1 MSNDFNTRFDF
12 FIGLTTQSGNQLDVN
27 DVIQDHVVPAL
38 EAQGIDGFTV
48 TVHTGYRKGVSENSL
63 IVTVFD
69 FVSPGTHEYIPPAL
83 PWPEAMAQQLAR
95 ELDQECI
102 LVSATPCTANLI

>member
-27 DVIQDHVVPAL
+27 DVIEDHVVPAL
-38 EAQGIDGFTV
+38 EAQGIVGFTV
-48 TVHTGYRKGVSENSL
+48 TVHTGYWKGVSENSL

-69 FVSPGTHEYIPPAL
+69 FVSPDNAGASS
-83 PWPEAMAQQLAR
+83 WPEAMARQLAR

>member
-27 DVIQDHVVPAL
+27 DVIQDHVVPNLA
-38 EAQGIDGFTV
+38 AQGIDGFTV
-48 TVHTGYRKGVSENSL
+48 TRTEGYWKGVREYS
-63 IVTVFD
+63 IVVTVFD
-69 FVSPGTHEYIPPAL
+69 HVCPNSDAT
-83 PWPEAMAQQLAR
+83 WPVDFAKQLAR

-102 LVSATPCTANLI
+102 LVSVTPCTANLI

>member
-27 DVIQDHVVPAL
+27 DVIQDHVVPNLA
-38 EAQGIDGFTV
+38 AQGIDGFTV
-48 TVHTGYRKGVSENSL
+48 TRTEGYWKGVREYS
-63 IVTVFD
+63 IVVTVFD
-69 FVSPGTHEYIPPAL
+69 FVTPGTYEPGLIPWETRFARR
-83 PWPEAMAQQLAR
+83 LAR

-102 LVSATPCTANLI
+102 LVSSTPCTANLI

>member
-27 DVIQDHVVPAL
+27 DVIQDHVVPNLA
-38 EAQGIDGFTV
+38 AQGIDGFTV
-48 TVHTGYRKGVSENSL
+48 TRTEGYWKGQREHSFV
-63 IVTVFD
+63 VTVFD
-69 FVSPGTHEYIPPAL
+69 HLQMMEGI
-83 PWPEAMAQQLAR
+83 WPTEFAQQLAR

>member
-27 DVIQDHVVPAL
+27 DVIQDHVVPNLA
-38 EAQGIDGFTV
+38 AQGIDGFTV
-48 TVHTGYRKGVSENSL
+48 TVHTGYWKGVSENSL

-69 FVSPGTHEYIPPAL
+69 FVFPDSAGASS
-83 PWPEAMAQQLAR
+83 WPEEMAQQLSR
-95 ELDQECI
+95 ELDQETI
-102 LVSATPCTANLI
+102 LVSSTPCTANLI